1 MKNISAGTIARTII
15 LVMALLNQALSAA
28 GKPVL
33 PIEDRQ
39 IEALVTTLWTVAAA
53 VIAWWKNHSFSQ
65 AAIKADS
72 YMAALKDKEG

>member
-28 GKPVL
+28 GKPML
-33 PIEDRQ
+33 PIEDTQ

-53 VIAWWKNHSFSQ
+53 VIAWWKNNSFTR

-72 YMAALKDKEG
+72 YMAALKDKED